1 MQIQTERALAPI
13 ELPFDPTDPPPMSII
28 EKGATAPD
36 FTLESHTD
44 EKVTLSSFKGKKNVL
59 LAFYPLDFTPT

>member
-1 MQIQTERALAPI
+1 
-13 ELPFDPTDPPPMSII
+13 MSII

-44 EKVTLSSFKGKKNVL
+44 ESVTLSSFKGKKNVL